1 MRNLGF
7 TLLEMIVAVGVFSIA
22 VLLATSSFLS
32 LQNAEKK
39 IQSSVNVQNNL
50 RFAMEIMAKEIRT
63 GELYHCGSDSGVQP
77 LDCPSGSSSLTFK
90 NTLGQTIIYRKIN
103 SSIQKSSNGGIVFQ
117 PLTSSDITVDDL
129 KFYVIGA
136 PSNENLQPK
145 VLIALKASGRIG
157 ASVSEFNL
165 QTSVSQRK
173 PAP

>member
-1 MRNLGF
+1 M
-7 TLLEMIVAVGVFSIA
+7 LEMIVAIGVFSIA
-22 VLLATSSFLS
+22 VLLAVSSFLS
-32 LQNAEKK
+32 LQSAEKK
-39 IQSSVNVQNNL
+39 IQSLVNVQNNL

-63 GELYHCGSDSGVQP
+63 GELYHCGADSGVQP
-77 LDCPSGSSSLTFK
+77 LDCPSGGPSLTFK
-90 NTLGQTIIYRKIN
+90 NTAGQTTIYKKIN